1 MKKILLSAVIVSA
14 SVCAAYAQDQKTT
27 QQAPPVVKENDVK
40 AQQAKQ
46 AQEWENLLKTELKL
60 TDEQSTKLTAI
71 NKEFYAKKEAILN
84 DVTLSDDAKKEKKT
98 ALKKDKE
105 AKTLEV
111 LSPEQQAKYKQLVE
125 EKMKETPKKGI

>member
-84 DVTLSDDAKKEKKT
+84 DATLSDDAKKEKKT